1 MKLIR
6 QYGLSILS
14 SFFICILMISGFQSI
29 SQKTFEN
36 QKESLEKAL
45 KRGIMQCY
53 ALEGRYP
60 ASLEQLISDYH
71 IIYNHDLFDVQ
82 YEVVA
87 SNMMPSITIIIKE

>member
-1 MKLIR
+1 
-6 QYGLSILS
+6 
-14 SFFICILMISGFQSI
+14 MISGFQSI
-29 SQKTFEN
+29 SQKTFQN

-71 IIYNHDLFDVQ
+71 II
-82 YEVVA
+82 
-87 SNMMPSITIIIKE
+87 